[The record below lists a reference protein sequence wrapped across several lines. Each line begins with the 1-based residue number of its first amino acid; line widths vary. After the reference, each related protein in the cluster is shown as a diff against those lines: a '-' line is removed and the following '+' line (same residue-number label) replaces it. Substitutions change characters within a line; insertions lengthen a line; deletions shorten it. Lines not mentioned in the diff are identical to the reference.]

1 MVAGMELSSTVA
13 CPFPPIGP
21 SLFQLLGIG
30 AGTD

>member
-1 MVAGMELSSTVA
+1 MAAASTVVTAVA
-13 CPFPPIGP
+13 CPFPHIGP